1 MPTFEGVEL
10 TISTDVDFEVFCRTC
25 GEDLSSESD
34 TRKSRNSRNRGFAQ
48 VEVYPCPSC
57 MKAKEDEIEKLKDE
71 ITYLQRQLEEEH

>member
-25 GEDLSSESD
+25 GDGLCSESD
-34 TRKSRNSRNRGFAQ
+34 TRKSRNRGFAQ

-57 MKAKEDEIEKLKDE
+57 MKAKEDEIERLKDE
-71 ITYLQRQLEEEH
+71 IHELERQLEEAQ